1 MTHYSWS
8 RAVLLLV
15 ILLVGSCSPNGGKE
29 SSPESAAGTG
39 PAAAPDQHPA
49 LLVPQLAHEQAP
61 DTFYAR
67 FQTTKGEVVI
77 EATRDWAPLGVDRF
91 YNLVRIGFFK
101 DAAFFRAVQDFIVQ
115 FGVNGDPAVTKVWS
129 IATIPDDPLRMS
141 NQRGYLSFAQ
151 SGANSRTT
159 QLFISLKDN
168 PELDASGF
176 VPVARVIS
184 GMDVVDSLY
193 TGYGE
198 LYPAGHGPR
207 FQLLNLQGNA
217 YLRMH
222 FPKMDYVESAEIVGM
237 PTNASQNA
245 ESAPNK

>member
-77 EATRDWAPLGVDRF
+77 EATRD
-91 YNLVRIGFFK
+91 
-101 DAAFFRAVQDFIVQ
+101 
-115 FGVNGDPAVTKVWS
+115 
-129 IATIPDDPLRMS
+129 
-141 NQRGYLSFAQ
+141 
-151 SGANSRTT
+151 
-159 QLFISLKDN
+159 
-168 PELDASGF
+168 
-176 VPVARVIS
+176 
-184 GMDVVDSLY
+184 
-193 TGYGE
+193 
-198 LYPAGHGPR
+198 
-207 FQLLNLQGNA
+207 
-217 YLRMH
+217 
-222 FPKMDYVESAEIVGM
+222 
-237 PTNASQNA
+237 
-245 ESAPNK
+245 